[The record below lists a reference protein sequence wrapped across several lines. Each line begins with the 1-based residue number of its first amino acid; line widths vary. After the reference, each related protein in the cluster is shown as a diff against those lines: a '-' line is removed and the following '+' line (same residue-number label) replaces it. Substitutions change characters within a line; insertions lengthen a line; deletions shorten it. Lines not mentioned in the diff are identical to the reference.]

1 MMEYPQSNLMPAD
14 FLGQLVSLIR
24 VAKHDTKQLY
34 AGYSESNIERVK
46 YMSGVAL
53 RPQPG
58 RAVWRVELPYV

>member
-1 MMEYPQSNLMPAD
+1 MCIRDSPQSNLIPAD

-46 YMSGVAL
+46 YMSKMCIRDRL
-53 RPQPG
+53 RTLRDLPQ
-58 RAVWRVELPYV
+58 